1 MLDLAGGDALGH
13 RHIDIW
19 LCLAQRRAIGL
30 KEKAGQ
36 EERGALVAVRQ
47 RMVARQAFQ
56 QDRGLLQ
63 DRGVDLDI
71 AEAGARR
78 RERRLR
84 EAGVGEARDLLGRGA
99 EYVRGDI
106 AEVPELRV
114 VDRHGLL
121 LAQAAQRLAMLLG
134 EPAALL
140 GALTIG
146 AG

>member
-1 MLDLAGGDALGH
+1 
-13 RHIDIW
+13 
-19 LCLAQRRAIGL
+19 
-30 KEKAGQ
+30 
-36 EERGALVAVRQ
+36 
-47 RMVARQAFQ
+47 MVARQAFQ

-63 DRGVDLDI
+63 DRGIDLDI
-71 AEAGARR
+71 AEASTRR

-84 EAGVGEARDLLGRGA
+84 EAGIGEARYLLGRSA
-99 EYVRGDI
+99 EDARCDV

-121 LAQAAQRLAMLLG
+121 LARATQRLAMLLG

-140 GALTIG
+140 GALTLS